1 MNAEQSMV
9 AEFHERVGLPRGER
23 PAWRGAD
30 MQRVRVALIEE
41 ELAEFRNA
49 GEAENLL
56 EIADALGDL
65 LYVVYGAAVT
75 YGIDLEPIFKEIHR
89 SNMSKGG
96 DRPTC
101 RADGKVS
108 KGEYYEPPHVAEILA
123 GQVGPPA
130 PDTDLRPLAA
140 IGSRGATAGSAVR

>member
-1 MNAEQSMV
+1 MNAEQRMV
-9 AEFHERVGLPRGER
+9 AEFHDRVGLPVGER
-23 PAWRGAD
+23 PTWPGD
-30 MQRVRVALIEE
+30 TTHRVRVALIEE

-56 EIADALGDL
+56 ELADALGDL
-65 LYVVYGAAVT
+65 LYVIYGAAVT

-96 DRPTC
+96 TCPSC

-108 KGEYYEPPHVAEILA
+108 KGEHYEPPRIAKVLSDQVAA
-123 GQVGPPA
+123 PA
-130 PDTDLRPLAA
+130 PDSGAVDRRQLAEA
-140 IGSRGATAGSAVR
+140 IGSV